1 LGCLTVYHYLW
12 DERKGFSLFWP
23 HLPSVD
29 CGGVWLWQRWWCRRW
44 TRRCSRT
51 SRAWGLPLRATRAL
65 HFSGMFSDIVGH
77 FRWDLI
83 IIIDCLCWNQNFLA
97 LKSMDLSRK
106 KIHPI

>member
-1 LGCLTVYHYLW
+1 VAEMVVPEVNKEMLADLEGMGFATV
-12 DERKGFSLFWP
+12 
-23 HLPSVD
+23 
-29 CGGVWLWQRWWCRRW
+29 
-44 TRRCSRT
+44 
-51 SRAWGLPLRATRAL
+51 RATRAL